1 MMTKKCFQS
10 LNSAILLILL
20 IVTADYF
27 RQAIAADNVAA
38 VAKNTQLLLR
48 AARVFNGNEMINDAE
63 VLISGNKI
71 IGIGKSHSLK
81 TESAKIIE
89 LGDSTLLPGLI
100 ELHSH
105 IDFQKVPKDVV
116 LKHGITTAR
125 DVGGKLLPVSGGDG
139 NLRLLTA
146 GSILTAVNGYPV
158 PVFGKTQVATEVEN
172 AEQARQ
178 LVRDFIKGGA
188 VVIKVALDSGEEN
201 GARWT
206 NAHQHSTTFPKPWAM
221 LSLEILQAITDE
233 THKLGKKVSAHVG
246 ENKGVTL
253 ALEANVDEWAHIP
266 CEPIDADLLKRAV
279 AQKVRIVSTLDVLS
293 HCTGIYQNTSLLASL
308 GAQFLYGAEVAHSD
322 IPWGIDAQELTLMQH
337 LTGMTPLQ
345 VLQTATVKAGD
356 YLGLASLGTLTTNA
370 PADIIAVRGNAIEN
384 FKLLEYPDLVISGGK
399 IVVNH
404 YAQ

>member
-1 MMTKKCFQS
+1 MMTKKSFQS
-10 LNSAILLILL
+10 LSSAILLILL
-20 IVTADYF
+20 IVTTDYF
-27 RQAIAADNVAA
+27 RQAIAADKVTT
-38 VAKNTQLLLR
+38 VTKNAQLLLR
-48 AARVFNGNEMINDAE
+48 ATRIFDGNELLNDAE
-63 VLISGNKI
+63 ILISGNTI

-81 TESAKIIE
+81 NQNAKIIE

-125 DVGGKLLPVSGGDG
+125 DVGGRLLPVSGGDG
-139 NLRLLTA
+139 HLRLLTA
-146 GSILTAVNGYPV
+146 GSILTAVNGYPI

-172 AEQARQ
+172 AEQGRQ

-188 VVIKVALDSGEEN
+188 AVIKVALDSGEES
-201 GARWT
+201 GAPWT
-206 NAHQHSTTFPKPWAM
+206 IPHQHGAIFPKPWAM

-233 THKLGKKVSAHVG
+233 AHRLGKKVSAHVG

-253 ALEANVDEWAHIP
+253 ALEANVDEWAHVP

-279 AQKVRIVSTLDVLS
+279 AQKVSIVSTFDVLS
-293 HCTGIYQNTSLLASL
+293 HCTGIYQNTRLLASL
-308 GAQFLYGAEVAHSD
+308 GAQFLYGAEVAHTD
-322 IPWGIDAQELTLMQH
+322 IPWGIDAQELKLMQH

-345 VLQTATVKAGD
+345 VLQTATVKAGE
-356 YLGLASLGTLTTNA
+356 YLGLAPLGTLAINA
-370 PADIIAVRGNAIEN
+370 PADIIAVRGNATEN
-384 FKLLEYPDLVISGGK
+384 FKLLEYPELVISGGK